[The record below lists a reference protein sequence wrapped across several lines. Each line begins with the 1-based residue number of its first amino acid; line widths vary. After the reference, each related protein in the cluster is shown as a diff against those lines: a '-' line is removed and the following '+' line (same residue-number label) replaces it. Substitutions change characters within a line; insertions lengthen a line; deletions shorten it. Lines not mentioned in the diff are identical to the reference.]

1 MILCKGRKPKK
12 ELLLE
17 ELAKEDLQV
26 LSLAYMYATN
36 LHMYGEDVTKAICSA
51 TENAAMLEKA
61 YRKGYHDAMSRMSRM
76 EKFDAESKCKE

>member
-1 MILCKGRKPKK
+1 M
-12 ELLLE
+12 LE

-26 LSLAYMYATN
+26 LSLAYVYATN

-51 TENAAMLEKA
+51 TENTAMMEKA

-76 EKFDAESKCKE
+76 EKFDAEGKATEFSGEGEVKE